1 MSSARAAARRVL
13 AWRGASTRG
22 RRFRDAQARSHR
34 TARARL
40 LRCATLR
47 TATDWRLGGLV
58 LLGIAA
64 LGWLMTLEDT
74 LGSAQCFR
82 EAEFIMMLCAGPPE
96 PWQVASWLVVTL
108 AGIVAVTRARVSDP
122 RP

>member
-1 MSSARAAARRVL
+1 M
-13 AWRGASTRG
+13 
-22 RRFRDAQARSHR
+22 RDLTQGD
-34 TARARL
+34 RL
-40 LRCATLR
+40 
-47 TATDWRLGGLV
+47 RLGGLV

-64 LGWLMTLEDT
+64 LGWLMTVDDT

-96 PWQVASWLVVTL
+96 PWQVASWLLVTL
-108 AGIVAVTRARVSDP
+108 AAIVAISRAGVSDR